1 MNFEKFI
8 KKLVSGK
15 RSSITFGKVTDDGS
29 SLIGGPITF
38 SGKSLFYYENFGAS
52 FIELKQKQ
60 GELTRG
66 FHIRRGFM
74 ADHAEITVADG
85 SETKSYT
92 ILTIFEP
99 GSWKN
104 NICLAVIDYDLDPK
118 GYLTKNARSLNAEI
132 FSYKELEKIGIT
144 MFSFRLHQ

>member
-1 MNFEKFI
+1 MKFEKFV
-8 KKLVSGK
+8 KKIISAR
-15 RSSITFGKVTDDGS
+15 RSSIVFDKVTDDGS
-29 SLIGGPITF
+29 SLVNGPMTF

-52 FIELKQKQ
+52 FLELKQKH

-74 ADHAEITVADG
+74 ADYAEITVADG
-85 SETKSYT
+85 SETKNYT

-99 GSWKN
+99 VSWKN

-118 GYLTKNARSLNAEI
+118 GYLTKNARSLNADI
-132 FSYKELEKIGIT
+132 FSYKELEKLGIT
-144 MFSFRLHQ
+144 ILSFRLN

>member
-1 MNFEKFI
+1 MKFEKFV
-8 KKLVSGK
+8 KKIISAR
-15 RSSITFGKVTDDGS
+15 RSSTVFDKVTDDGS
-29 SLIGGPITF
+29 SLVNGPMTF

-52 FIELKQKQ
+52 FIELKQKH
-60 GELTRG
+60 GELSRG

-118 GYLTKNARSLNAEI
+118 GYLTKNARSLNADI
-132 FSYKELEKIGIT
+132 FSYKELEKLGIT
-144 MFSFRLHQ
+144 ILSFRLHQ

>member
-1 MNFEKFI
+1 MKFEKFV
-8 KKLVSGK
+8 KKIISAR
-15 RSSITFGKVTDDGS
+15 RSSIVLDKVTDDGS
-29 SLIGGPITF
+29 SLVNGPMTF

-52 FIELKQKQ
+52 FIELKQKH

-118 GYLTKNARSLNAEI
+118 GYLTKNARSLSADI
-132 FSYKELEKIGIT
+132 FSYTELEKLGIT
-144 MFSFRLHQ
+144 MLSFKLNT